1 MKRVISLV
9 LVMALC
15 FCMVACSGNK
25 PAQNDD
31 KYTKIGTSEY
41 SIILPEGYAETEDE
55 FDEDQIAYYFKDD
68 QSIDF
73 DVYQW
78 KKEGKYTLKDEAQYF
93 ASEYNAVP
101 EEVEINGINAVK
113 YISKENFDG
122 NEYTV
127 VNYMF
132 EDEKSIIEL
141 CFWTIDTQEEYN
153 AVDEI
158 ISTIKKD

>member
-1 MKRVISLV
+1 MT
-9 LVMALC
+9 ALWKC
-15 FCMVACSGNK
+15 LILQVSSIFLQSNK
-25 PAQNDD
+25 ER
-31 KYTKIGTSEY
+31 KIWTSEY
-41 SIILPEGYAETEDE
+41 SIILPEGYDETEDE

-78 KKEGKYTLKDEAQYF
+78 DKEGKYTLKEEAAYF
-93 ASEYNAVP
+93 ASEYNTTA
-101 EEVEINGINAVK
+101 EEIEINGISGMK
-113 YISKENFDG
+113 YISKEVFDD

-141 CFWTIDTQEEYN
+141 SFWTIDTEEEYK
-153 AVDEI
+153 AVDKI
-158 ISTIKKD
+158 INTIKRN

>member
-1 MKRVISLV
+1 MKKILV
-9 LVMALC
+9 FILLVVLS
-15 FCMVACSGNK
+15 FSVVACNS
-25 PAQNDD
+25 D
-31 KYTKIGTSEY
+31 KYTKIGSSDF
-41 SIILPEGYAETEDE
+41 SIVLPEGYVSTEDE

-78 KKEGKYTLKDEAQYF
+78 DKEGKYTMMEEALYF
-93 ASEYNAVP
+93 ASEYNAAA
-101 EEVEINGINAVK
+101 EEIEINGINGMK
-113 YISKENFDG
+113 YISKETFND

-132 EDEKSIIEL
+132 EDEESIIEL
-141 CFWTIDTQEEYN
+141 SFWTIDTEEEYK

-158 ISTIKKD
+158 ISTIKKK